1 MILEI
6 GMNGGPALSARRG
19 LRGRLGSKQ
28 GATAARLPAT
38 VVDIIPDSVSSSDT
52 TDTSSL
58 NADSAGEASHPLE
71 SLIGSRIGP
80 YIVRRKIG
88 QGGYGAVFEAEH
100 ESIGQRA
107 AIKVLDPKH
116 SGERKATERFLN
128 EARATGIIRHP
139 GLVKVYD
146 YQKTSDDLVC
156 LIMEFLEGE
165 SLGKCISGLRTR
177 KERMPM
183 ARVLEIIRQVGSA
196 LQAVHAANIVHCD
209 LKPDNI
215 FLVPD
220 PAVPGGERVKLLD
233 FGIAKFLTQSV
244 GQTTTTN
251 LILGSPRYMAPE
263 QCEGR
268 EELSNKADV
277 YALGIILYE
286 LLAGE
291 RPFNATTPAAL
302 LRQHIGMKPP
312 PLRERAPGV
321 SEDLAALVHDM
332 LAKDFS
338 LRPAMGE
345 VLARL
350 DGDGARGKRLRRRV
364 RVLGLSLLLLLL
376 LLTGWGLMGRRA
388 TSRPPAPGKQDA
400 APLLASPPSGVVAPP
415 STPPPPAADA
425 PRTVPSVP
433 TTAPPA
439 PTAVVA
445 TPVSPP
451 TASPAAPPPA
461 KKRPRATAKREP
473 NVPAETPSPS
483 GESQKG
489 ILKTVNFGKD

>member
-1 MILEI
+1 MSTE
-6 GMNGGPALSARRG
+6 
-19 LRGRLGSKQ
+19 
-28 GATAARLPAT
+28 
-38 VVDIIPDSVSSSDT
+38 T
-52 TDTSSL
+52 TSL
-58 NADSAGEASHPLE
+58 KADSTGEASHPLE
-71 SLIGSRIGP
+71 ILIGTRVGP
-80 YIVRRKIG
+80 YVLQRKIG

-100 ESIGQRA
+100 ESIGQRV

-116 SGERKATERFLN
+116 SGERKTTERFLN

-165 SLGKCISGLRTR
+165 SLGKCIQRLRP
-177 KERMPM
+177 KQERMPM
-183 ARVLEIIRQVGSA
+183 ARVLEIVRQVASA
-196 LQAVHAANIVHCD
+196 LHSVHAANIVHCD

-220 PAVPGGERVKLLD
+220 SAVPGGERVKLLD

-277 YALGIILYE
+277 YALGIIFYE

-291 RPFNATTPAAL
+291 RPFNAATPTAL

-312 PLRERAPGV
+312 PLRERAPQV
-321 SEDLAALVHDM
+321 SEDLASLVHDM
-332 LAKDFS
+332 LAKDYAV
-338 LRPAMGE
+338 RPSME
-345 VLARL
+345 QVLARL
-350 DGDGARGKRLRRRV
+350 DGDGERSKRLQRRV
-364 RVLGLSLLLLLL
+364 RILGLTLLVVLLVLG
-376 LLTGWGLMGRRA
+376 GWGLKRRQTTAPPPVPTAHVA
-388 TSRPPAPGKQDA
+388 TPAVVVQPPEVTTPPPKMPTQAPA
-400 APLLASPPSGVVAPP
+400 EAVSAPTSASPLPLASPPPVASPEAA
-415 STPPPPAADA
+415 PAAA
-425 PRTVPSVP
+425 TSVQ
-433 TTAPPA
+433 
-439 PTAVVA
+439 
-445 TPVSPP
+445 
-451 TASPAAPPPA
+451 PPA
-461 KKRPRATAKREP
+461 KKRSRRIPKREEI
-473 NVPAETPSPS
+473 VPPDSSSEP
-483 GESQKG
+483 QKG

>member
-1 MILEI
+1 MSTDTPPLPGE
-6 GMNGGPALSARRG
+6 SAR
-19 LRGRLGSKQ
+19 
-28 GATAARLPAT
+28 
-38 VVDIIPDSVSSSDT
+38 
-52 TDTSSL
+52 
-58 NADSAGEASHPLE
+58 EAPQKLE
-71 SLIGSRIGP
+71 GMIGTRIGP
-80 YIVRRKIG
+80 YILRRKIG

-116 SGERKATERFLN
+116 SGERKVTERFLN

-146 YQKTSDDLVC
+146 YQKTADDLVC

-165 SLGKCISGLRTR
+165 SLETCLARLRSKR
-177 KERMPM
+177 ERMPL
-183 ARVLEIIRQVGSA
+183 ARTLEIIRQVGSA

-220 PAVPGGERVKLLD
+220 PAVPGGERVKILD
-233 FGIAKFLTQSV
+233 FGIAKFLTPSV

-268 EELSNKADV
+268 EELSSKADV
-277 YALGIILYE
+277 YALGILFYE
-286 LLAGE
+286 LLAGD
-291 RPFNATTPAAL
+291 RPFNAATPVAL

-332 LAKDFS
+332 LAKNYDE
-338 LRPAMGE
+338 RPSME
-345 VLARL
+345 QVLARI
-350 DGDGARGKRLRRRV
+350 DGDGARSRRRRRRALIV
-364 RVLGLSLLLLLL
+364 GFSALPVLA
-376 LLTGWGLMGRRA
+376 LLTGWGLLHRQRA
-388 TSRPPAPGKQDA
+388 ARPAVPAT
-400 APLLASPPSGVVAPP
+400 VVAP
-415 STPPPPAADA
+415 
-425 PRTVPSVP
+425 VG
-433 TTAPPA
+433 
-439 PTAVVA
+439 
-445 TPVSPP
+445 PP
-451 TASPAAPPPA
+451 TPAAPPPSMA
-461 KKRPRATAKREP
+461 SPSAATAASAVPTTGSAVPTPAPALPTTTPAVSTAAPLAATPEAPLPPPGAQPPGKKRPRANTKRE
-473 NVPAETPSPS
+473 ERTPPDSTS
-483 GESQKG
+483 QRGEPQKG